1 MTLQEYKKAKIEEMS
16 NLSFNLRQ
24 KVVPDYKVQ
33 NALLGLYD
41 DSVMRKIR
49 QLCYDF
55 RVEYYRL
62 DSSIKNAKT
71 ELEIDEICTNNKF
84 DNIK

>member
-33 NALLGLYD
+33 NALIGLYD